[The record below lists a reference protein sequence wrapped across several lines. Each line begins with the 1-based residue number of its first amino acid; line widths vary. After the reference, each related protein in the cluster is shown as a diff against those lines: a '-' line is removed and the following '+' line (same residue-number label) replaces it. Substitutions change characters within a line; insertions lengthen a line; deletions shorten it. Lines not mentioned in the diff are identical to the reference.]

1 VYLGAGGGLGGDAA
15 DRVAGFWR
23 AIGVDPPAEPDHL
36 TSLLSLYATLGE
48 DRSLDHVRQAL
59 FWEHLWPWVPGY
71 LGAVTDVGEPTLGT
85 WASLIM
91 RVVEEERAGL
101 PAGSPLP
108 AALRDAP
115 APLTGDEDLRD
126 LLDALVAPVRSG
138 MLLTRRALARGAGQ
152 AKAGHRIGE
161 RRFTLRA
168 MLEQEPEGTRSWL
181 AGEAD
186 RWSARWSA
194 LWSARHAAADPVL
207 QWWAD
212 RAAATAAALRS

>member
-1 VYLGAGGGLGGDAA
+1 
-15 DRVAGFWR
+15 
-23 AIGVDPPAEPDHL
+23 
-36 TSLLSLYATLGE
+36 
-48 DRSLDHVRQAL
+48 
-59 FWEHLWPWVPGY
+59 
-71 LGAVTDVGEPTLGT
+71 
-85 WASLIM
+85 
-91 RVVEEERAGL
+91 
-101 PAGSPLP
+101 
-108 AALRDAP
+108 LRDAP